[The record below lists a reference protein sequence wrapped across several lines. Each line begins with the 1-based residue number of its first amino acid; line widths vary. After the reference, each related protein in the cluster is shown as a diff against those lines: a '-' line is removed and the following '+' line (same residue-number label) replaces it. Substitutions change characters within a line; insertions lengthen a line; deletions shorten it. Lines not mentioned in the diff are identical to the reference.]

1 MKNSIS
7 YSLTA
12 CSTALVL
19 ALTVSAVNAA
29 DQSPRKRDNLSE
41 PLMRVAKATA
51 PNPTAHPLDPA
62 LDLAREGLAT
72 IQATVNDYTCT
83 VVKRERI
90 DGELMDY
97 QYMFVKVRNR
107 KVENNRIVQPFSVY
121 MYFLKPTDVK
131 GRECIYVEG
140 RNDGKLVAH
149 EGGMAGRLL
158 PTVWLRPTSML
169 AMRNQRYPIT
179 ELGIENLVDKLIE
192 RGEMDRAAGNR
203 GCEVT
208 FSENAKING
217 RVCTLLQIKNPA
229 PSPALDFHLAQIFV
243 DDELNVPIRYAAY
256 DFPTTPGGKPQVIEE
271 YTYLNI
277 KLNVGLTDK
286 DFDHNNSDYNF

>member
-1 MKNSIS
+1 M
-7 YSLTA
+7 
-12 CSTALVL
+12 L
-19 ALTVSAVNAA
+19 ALTATAVNAA
-29 DQSPRKRDNLSE
+29 DQAPRSRNDLSE
-41 PLMRVAKATA
+41 PVMRVAKATA
-51 PNPTAHPLDPA
+51 PVVHAHPLDPA

-90 DGELMDY
+90 DGELLDY

-107 KVENNRIVQPFSVY
+107 KVQNNRVVQPFSVY
-121 MYFLKPTDVK
+121 MYFLKPSDVK

-140 RNDGKLVAH
+140 RNDDKLVAH

-179 ELGIENLVDKLIE
+179 ELGIEKLVDKLIE
-192 RGEMDRAAGNR
+192 RGEQDRAAGDR

-229 PSPALDFHLAQIFV
+229 PSPALDFYLAQIFI

-256 DFPTTPGGKPQVIEE
+256 DFPATPGGKPQVIEE